1 MQTVLL
7 ILLTKRRRATF
18 LTLISQILC
27 CNLASFSSF
36 ISFSCSLAVLPVQF
50 SHLLICSQQGHP
62 SIFLKNKIH
71 SYVKF
76 LNLQPSQTSVAPCAC
91 DSGLSCSMLPFMLFI
106 YLFIFLWYIR
116 CVMGL
121 QYFLGFGRLKGIRH
135 SNTKTEHKGQNC

>member
-1 MQTVLL
+1 MHTVLL

-36 ISFSCSLAVLPVQF
+36 ISFSCSLVVLPVQF
-50 SHLLICSQQGHP
+50 SHLLICSQQGRP

-106 YLFIFLWYIR
+106 YFSLVHQMCDGVVVFS
-116 CVMGL
+116 
-121 QYFLGFGRLKGIRH
+121 GIRQI
-135 SNTKTEHKGQNC
+135 KGYQAFKHKNRT